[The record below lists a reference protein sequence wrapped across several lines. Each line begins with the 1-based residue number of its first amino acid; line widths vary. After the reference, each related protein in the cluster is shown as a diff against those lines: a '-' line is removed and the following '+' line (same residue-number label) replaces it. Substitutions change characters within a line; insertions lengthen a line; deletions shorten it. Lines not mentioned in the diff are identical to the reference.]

1 MQTYEI
7 NLWKD
12 KVIVEKIVKQFDN
25 DDQVLEYIQNNFD
38 TDPTPN
44 YPGMDPERGYIRPKA
59 SDYIITWSQ
68 VNTYVRKK
76 GPKRIELTEEEKEI
90 QKTLEASIT
99 KEAIDEWGEREM
111 LNQVRQDYWSNPDA
125 TGLEDKKWVLAKVLA
140 RTKKD

>member
-12 KVIVEKIVKQFDN
+12 KVIVEKIVKQFDS
-25 DDQVLEYIQNNFD
+25 DDQVLEYIQKNFD

-44 YPGMDPERGYIRPKA
+44 YPGMDPDRGYIRPKA

-125 TGLEDKKWVLAKVLA
+125 TGLEDKK
-140 RTKKD
+140 

>member
-12 KVIVEKIVKQFDN
+12 KVVVEKIVKQFDS
-25 DDQVLEYIQNNFD
+25 DDKVLEYIQKNFD

-44 YPGMDPERGYIRPKA
+44 YPGMDPNRGYIRPKA
-59 SDYIITWSQ
+59 SEYIITWAQ
-68 VNTYVRKK
+68 VNTYIRKK

-99 KEAIDEWGEREM
+99 KETIDEWGEREM
-111 LNQVRQDYWSNPDA
+111 LNQMRKDYWSNPDA
-125 TGLEDKKWVLAKVLA
+125 TGLEDV
-140 RTKKD
+140 R

>member
-12 KVIVEKIVKQFDN
+12 KVVVEKIVKQFDS
-25 DDQVLEYIQNNFD
+25 DDQVLEYIQKNFD

-44 YPGMDPERGYIRPKA
+44 YPGMDPDRGYIRPKA

-99 KEAIDEWGEREM
+99 KETIDEWGEREM
-111 LNQVRQDYWSNPDA
+111 LNQVRQDYWSNPDS
-125 TGLEDKKWVLAKVLA
+125 TGLEDV
-140 RTKKD
+140 R

>member
-44 YPGMDPERGYIRPKA
+44 YPGMDPDRGYIRPKA

-125 TGLEDKKWVLAKVLA
+125 TGLEDKK
-140 RTKKD
+140 

>member
-125 TGLEDKKWVLAKVLA
+125 TGLEDV
-140 RTKKD
+140 R

>member
-12 KVIVEKIVKQFDN
+12 KIVVEKIVKQFDN
-25 DDQVLEYIQNNFD
+25 DDQVLEYIQKNFD

-125 TGLEDKKWVLAKVLA
+125 TGLEDKK
-140 RTKKD
+140 

>member
-12 KVIVEKIVKQFDN
+12 KVVVEKIVKQFDS
-25 DDQVLEYIQNNFD
+25 DDKVLEYIQKNFD

-59 SDYIITWSQ
+59 SEYIITWAQ
-68 VNTYVRKK
+68 VNTYIRKK

-99 KEAIDEWGEREM
+99 KETIDEWGEREM
-111 LNQVRQDYWSNPDA
+111 LNQVREDYWSNPDA
-125 TGLEDKKWVLAKVLA
+125 TGLEDV
-140 RTKKD
+140 R

>member
-12 KVIVEKIVKQFDN
+12 KVIVEKIVKQFDS
-25 DDQVLEYIQNNFD
+25 DDQVLEYIQKNFD

-44 YPGMDPERGYIRPKA
+44 YPGMDPDRGYIRPKA

-68 VNTYVRKK
+68 VNTYVRKN

-125 TGLEDKKWVLAKVLA
+125 TGLEDKK
-140 RTKKD
+140 

>member
-25 DDQVLEYIQNNFD
+25 DDQVLEYIQKNFD

-125 TGLEDKKWVLAKVLA
+125 TGLEDKK
-140 RTKKD
+140 

>member
-12 KVIVEKIVKQFDN
+12 KVVVEKIVKQFDN
-25 DDQVLEYIQNNFD
+25 DDKVLEYIQKNFD

-59 SDYIITWSQ
+59 SDYIITWAQ

-99 KEAIDEWGEREM
+99 KETIDEWGEREM
-111 LNQVRQDYWSNPDA
+111 LNQVREDYWSNPDA
-125 TGLEDKKWVLAKVLA
+125 KGLEDI
-140 RTKKD
+140 R

>member
-12 KVIVEKIVKQFDN
+12 KIVVEKIVKQFDS
-25 DDQVLEYIQNNFD
+25 DDQVLEYIQKNFD

-44 YPGMDPERGYIRPKA
+44 YPGMDPDRGYIRPKA

-125 TGLEDKKWVLAKVLA
+125 TGLEDKK
-140 RTKKD
+140 

>member
-12 KVIVEKIVKQFDN
+12 KVVVEKIVKQFD
-25 DDQVLEYIQNNFD
+25 DDDKVLEYIQKNFD

-59 SDYIITWSQ
+59 SDYIITWAQ

-99 KEAIDEWGEREM
+99 KETIDEWGEREM
-111 LNQVRQDYWSNPDA
+111 LNQMRKDYWSNPNA
-125 TGLEDKKWVLAKVLA
+125 KGLEDI
-140 RTKKD
+140 R

>member
-12 KVIVEKIVKQFDN
+12 KVVVEKIVKQFN
-25 DDQVLEYIQNNFD
+25 SDDKVLEYIQKNFD

-59 SDYIITWSQ
+59 SDYIITWAQ

-99 KEAIDEWGEREM
+99 KETIDEWGEREM
-111 LNQVRQDYWSNPDA
+111 LNQVREDYWSNPDA
-125 TGLEDKKWVLAKVLA
+125 TGLEDV
-140 RTKKD
+140 R

>member
-125 TGLEDKKWVLAKVLA
+125 TGLEDKK
-140 RTKKD
+140 

>member
-12 KVIVEKIVKQFDN
+12 KVVVEKIVKQFDN
-25 DDQVLEYIQNNFD
+25 DDQVLEYIQKNFD

-125 TGLEDKKWVLAKVLA
+125 TGLEDV
-140 RTKKD
+140 R

>member
-12 KVIVEKIVKQFDN
+12 KVIVEKILKQFEG
-25 DDQVLEYIQNNFD
+25 DDQVLEYIQKNFD

-44 YPGMDPERGYIRPKA
+44 YPGMDPDRGYIRPKA

-125 TGLEDKKWVLAKVLA
+125 TGLEDV
-140 RTKKD
+140 R

>member
-12 KVIVEKIVKQFDN
+12 KVVVEKIVKQFEN
-25 DDQVLEYIQNNFD
+25 DDQVLEFIQNNFD

-44 YPGMDPERGYIRPKA
+44 YPGMDPDRGYIRPNA
-59 SDYIITWSQ
+59 SEYIITGAQ

-76 GPKRIELTEEEKEI
+76 GPKRIQLTDEELEI

-111 LNQVRQDYWSNPDA
+111 LNHVRRDYWSNPDA
-125 TGLEDKKWVLAKVLA
+125 TGLEDKK
-140 RTKKD
+140 

>member
-12 KVIVEKIVKQFDN
+12 KVVVEKIVKQFD
-25 DDQVLEYIQNNFD
+25 DDDKVLEYIQKNFD

-44 YPGMDPERGYIRPKA
+44 YPGVDPERGYIRPKA
-59 SDYIITWSQ
+59 SEYIITWAQ

-99 KEAIDEWGEREM
+99 KETIDEWGEREM
-111 LNQVRQDYWSNPDA
+111 LNQMRKDYWSNPNA
-125 TGLEDKKWVLAKVLA
+125 KGLEDI
-140 RTKKD
+140 R

>member
-12 KVIVEKIVKQFDN
+12 KIVVEKIVKKFDN

-125 TGLEDKKWVLAKVLA
+125 TGLEDKK
-140 RTKKD
+140 

>member
-99 KEAIDEWGEREM
+99 KETIDEWGEREM

-125 TGLEDKKWVLAKVLA
+125 TGLEDKK
-140 RTKKD
+140 